1 MKNECTKCAESIR
14 NDLNKL
20 FDGETVDECESLIDY
35 LCENALDIEY
45 TLDSNKQLIGV
56 RIYVTL
62 GGPTCWIDT
71 RNGEVVCAWGTD
83 RAAAW
88 LASEI
93 CDEINDFYAE
103 CMTF

>member
-1 MKNECTKCAESIR
+1 ME
-14 NDLNKL
+14 
-20 FDGETVDECESLIDY
+20 ECEGLSHY
-35 LCENALDIEY
+35 LCENARGFAYAVDRI
-45 TLDSNKQLIGV
+45 KPLIGV

-88 LASEI
+88 LVSEI
-93 CDEINDFYAE
+93 CDEINAFYAE

>member
-1 MKNECTKCAESIR
+1 MKNECTKYAESIR
-14 NDLNKL
+14 NDLNRL
-20 FDGETVDECESLIDY
+20 FNGETVDECESLIDY

-45 TLDSNKQLIGV
+45 TLNSQKELIGV
-56 RIYVTL
+56 RIYVTI

-88 LASEI
+88 LTSEI
-93 CDEINDFYAE
+93 CNDINDFYA
-103 CMTF
+103 TFF

>member
-1 MKNECTKCAESIR
+1 MKTECTKYAESIR

-20 FDGETVDECESLIDY
+20 FNGETVDECESLIDY

-45 TLDSNKQLIGV
+45 TLNSQKELIGV
-56 RIYVTL
+56 RIYVAL

-71 RNGEVVCAWGTD
+71 RNGEVVCAWGD

>member
-1 MKNECTKCAESIR
+1 MKNECINYAKNIR
-14 NDLNKL
+14 DDLNKL
-20 FDGETVDECESLIDY
+20 YNGESVEECESLFDY
-35 LCENALDIEY
+35 LAENALDIEY
-45 TLDSNKQLIGV
+45 TLNSAKALIGV

-71 RNGEVVCAWGTD
+71 RNGEVVCSWGTD

-93 CDEINDFYAE
+93 CEEINAYFSE
-103 CMTF
+103 F

>member
-1 MKNECTKCAESIR
+1 MKNECTEYAESIR
-14 NDLNKL
+14 NDLKKL
-20 FDGETVDECESLIDY
+20 FDGEIVDECEGLIHY

-45 TLDSNKQLIGV
+45 TLNSQKELIGV

-62 GGPTCWIDT
+62 GGPNCWIDT
-71 RNGEVVCAWGTD
+71 RAGEVVCAWGTD

-88 LASEI
+88 IGSEI